1 MIREA
6 AKWEKLTLNHPSLNL
21 VPDTVAGD
29 GDIFADCRRVV
40 DLGAVELVAEQHGLV
55 IRLEGVCWCGIA
67 AAMGE
72 SEEGGYDADEEVV
85 SAHVVG
91 GAGVAESVV

>member
-40 DLGAVELVAEQHGLV
+40 DLGAVELVAKQHGLV
-55 IRLEGVCWCGIA
+55 VRLEGVCWRCVVA
-67 AAMGE
+67 AAVGE
-72 SEEGGYDADEEVV
+72 REEGGYDAEEEVV
-85 SAHVVG
+85 GAHLG
-91 GAGVAESVV
+91 GWKGM

>member
-29 GDIFADCRRVV
+29 GDVSADRRRVV
-40 DLGAVELVAEQHGLV
+40 DVGAVELVAERHGLV
-55 IRLEGVCWCGIA
+55 VRLEGVCWRGVA

-72 SEEGGYDADEEVV
+72 SEEGGYDADEKIVG
-85 SAHVVG
+85 AHLG
-91 GAGVAESVV
+91 GWKGM